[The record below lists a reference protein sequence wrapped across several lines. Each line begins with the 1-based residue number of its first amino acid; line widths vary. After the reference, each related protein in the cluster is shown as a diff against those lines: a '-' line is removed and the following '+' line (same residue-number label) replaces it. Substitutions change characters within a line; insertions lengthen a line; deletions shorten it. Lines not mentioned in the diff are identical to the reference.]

1 MLSSSVT
8 RRFTSASI
16 SAPDRVG
23 SILELVSFGSISPP
37 GGWSHSWVTPTS
49 DSAAPAKWTISVA
62 LGRRETTCKL
72 RSSEPLLAKL
82 APVAQEGR
90 LADVVGGQHA
100 DEVAIL
106 HDGEGAEAALLEG
119 AVAVGKE
126 VGVGGE
132 GGEVRPHQVADAGVL
147 VRGVGGG
154 HDLTSREDADEPA
167 LLVHHR
173 EVLLVAV
180 QDGVEDLPEVVV
192 GRYGLRPGLGPHNV
206 GDREAAHHL
215 PLAYE
220 PGLAARPEKYEDGD
234 QGQREAVGNEGKDK
248 EPDGEDLADGRGY
261 VRGPHGPQAGGEQA
275 AQDAPA
281 ARREGGRVGER
292 GRR

>member
-132 GGEVRPHQVADAGVL
+132 GRELRPHQVADGGEL

-154 HDLTSREDADEPA
+154 HDLGAREDAYEPA
-167 LLVHHR
+167 LLIHHR

-192 GRYGLRPGLGPHNV
+192 GRYGLRAALGAHHV
-206 GDREAAHHL
+206 RDRQAAHHL
-215 PLAYE
+215 PLAHE
-220 PGLAARPEKYEDGD
+220 PRLAARPEEYEDGD
-234 QGQREAVGNEGKDK
+234 E
-248 EPDGEDLADGRGY
+248 
-261 VRGPHGPQAGGEQA
+261 
-275 AQDAPA
+275 
-281 ARREGGRVGER
+281 GER
-292 GRR
+292 AGVGDAGKKIGRAAWRG

>member
-16 SAPDRVG
+16 SAPERVG
-23 SILELVSFGSISPP
+23 SILELVSFGNPSTP

-62 LGRRETTCKL
+62 LGSRETTRKL
-72 RSSEPLLAKL
+72 RSPGTLLVQL

-90 LADVVGGQHA
+90 LAYVVGGKHA
-100 DEVAIL
+100 DEVAVL
-106 HDGEGAEAALLEG
+106 YDGEGAEPALLED
-119 AVAVGKE
+119 AVAVGEE

-132 GGEVRPHQVADAGVL
+132 GRELRPHQVADAGEL

-154 HDLTSREDADEPA
+154 HDLAAREDADEPA

-192 GRYGLRPGLGPHNV
+192 GRYGLRAALGAHHV
-206 GDREAAHHL
+206 GDGEAAHHL
-215 PLAYE
+215 PLAHE
-220 PGLAARPEKYEDGD
+220 PRLAARPAAYRSAE
-234 QGQREAVGNEGKDK
+234 R
-248 EPDGEDLADGRGY
+248 R
-261 VRGPHGPQAGGEQA
+261 AG
-275 AQDAPA
+275 
-281 ARREGGRVGER
+281 
-292 GRR
+292 